1 MNQQPG
7 LFNPST
13 LTVTELTRFIT
24 ALLESEPVLQDIWV
38 EGEVSNLKYHTSGH
52 VYLSLKDETATL
64 RCVIWRTYVPRLHVR
79 LQEGMAVTAHGRISV
94 YDRGGDYQLY
104 IDSVQAVGDGALFQ
118 EFLRLKAQLEAEGLF
133 DPERKKELPVKP
145 GRVGIVTSSTGAAL
159 QDMLNIFRQ
168 RYPLVEVLLAPAAVQ
183 GISAPAEIVAQVKAL
198 NQEQVDV
205 IILAR
210 GGGSI
215 EDLWAFND
223 ERVVRAVSESS
234 IPVITGIG
242 HETDFTLSDFAA
254 DVRAPTPTAAAV
266 TAVPDIVEIRAELDA
281 MQTSLQNAASQD
293 ILDRQADLGEDLHA
307 LARLSPMNQI
317 QNERQHIDT
326 LIERATSSVGY
337 SLQLLRSRM
346 EGSLQHLRSV
356 SPQAVLERGFALVFS
371 QEGSLVKSARQVHAE
386 MPIQVK
392 LQDGN
397 IAARVSDVKINR
409 DPVVPG
415 EG

>member
-7 LFNPST
+7 LFNPAT
-13 LTVTELTRFIT
+13 LTVSELTRFIM

-64 RCVIWRTYVPRLHVR
+64 RCVIWKTYVPRLR
-79 LQEGMAVTAHGRISV
+79 IKLQEGMAITAHGRIGV

-104 IDSVQAVGDGALFQ
+104 IDSVQAVGEGALFQ
-118 EFLRLKAQLEAEGLF
+118 EFLRLKAQLEDEGLF
-133 DPERKKELPVKP
+133 APEQKKELPEKP
-145 GRVGIVTSSTGAAL
+145 GKIGIVTSSTGAAL

-168 RYPLVEVLLAPAAVQ
+168 RYPLVEILLAPAAVQ
-183 GISAPAEIVAQVKAL
+183 GTAAPAEIVSQIQVL
-198 NQEQVDV
+198 NQIGVDV

-215 EDLWAFND
+215 EDLWVFND
-223 ERVVRAVSESS
+223 ERVVRAVAGSS

-242 HETDFTLSDFAA
+242 HETDFTLADFAA

-266 TAVPDIVEIRAELDA
+266 LAVPDILEIKAELDA
-281 MQTSLQNAASQD
+281 MQTSLYNSASQAVQERRVD
-293 ILDRQADLGEDLHA
+293 TRESMHA
-307 LARLSPMNQI
+307 LARLSPMNQL

-326 LIERATSSVGY
+326 LLDRGMSAAGY
-337 SLQLLRSRM
+337 GLQLLRSRL
-346 EGSLQHLRSV
+346 EGNLQHLRSV

-371 QEGSLVKSARQVHAE
+371 PGGELLKSACQVNAD
-386 MPIQVK
+386 MAIRVK
-392 LQDGN
+392 LHDGTLDAQVNKVKLNQDQAGTF
-397 IAARVSDVKINR
+397 
-409 DPVVPG
+409 
-415 EG
+415 

>member
-7 LFNPST
+7 LFNPAT
-13 LTVTELTRFIT
+13 LTVSELTRFIM

-64 RCVIWRTYVPRLHVR
+64 RCVIWKTYVPRLR
-79 LQEGMAVTAHGRISV
+79 IKLQEGMAITAHGRIGV

-104 IDSVQAVGDGALFQ
+104 IDSVQAVGEGALFQ
-118 EFLRLKAQLEAEGLF
+118 EFLRLKAQLEDEGLF
-133 DPERKKELPVKP
+133 APEQKKELPEKP
-145 GRVGIVTSSTGAAL
+145 GKIGIVTSSTGAAL

-168 RYPLVEVLLAPAAVQ
+168 RYPLVEILLAPAAVQ
-183 GISAPAEIVAQVKAL
+183 GTAAPAEIVSQIQVL
-198 NQEQVDV
+198 NQIGVDV

-215 EDLWAFND
+215 EDLWVFND
-223 ERVVRAVSESS
+223 ERVVRAVAGSS

-242 HETDFTLSDFAA
+242 HETDFTLADFAA

-266 TAVPDIVEIRAELDA
+266 LAVPDILEIKAELDA
-281 MQTSLQNAASQD
+281 MQTSLYNSASQAVQERRVD
-293 ILDRQADLGEDLHA
+293 TRESMHA
-307 LARLSPMNQI
+307 LARLSPMNQL

-326 LIERATSSVGY
+326 LLDRGMSAAGY
-337 SLQLLRSRM
+337 GLQLLRSRL
-346 EGSLQHLRSV
+346 EGNLQHLRSV

-371 QEGSLVKSARQVHAE
+371 QGGELLKSARQVNAD
-386 MPIQVK
+386 MAIRVK
-392 LQDGN
+392 LHDGTLDAQVNKVKLNQDQVGTF
-397 IAARVSDVKINR
+397 
-409 DPVVPG
+409 
-415 EG
+415 

>member
-13 LTVTELTRFIT
+13 LTVSELTRFIT

-64 RCVIWRTYVPRLHVR
+64 RCIIWKTYVSRLRIR

-94 YDRGGDYQLY
+94 YERGGDYQLY
-104 IDSVQAVGDGALFQ
+104 IDNVQAVGEGALFQ

-133 DPERKKELPVKP
+133 DPERKKELPAKP
-145 GRVGIVTSSTGAAL
+145 GRIGIVTSSTGAAL

-183 GISAPAEIVAQVKAL
+183 GVSAPAEIAAQVKAL

-223 ERVVRAVSESS
+223 ERVVRAIAASAVPVVSG
-234 IPVITGIG
+234 VG
-242 HETDFTLSDFAA
+242 HETDFTLADFAA
-254 DVRAPTPTAAAV
+254 DVRAPTPTGAAV
-266 TAVPDIVEIRAELDA
+266 LATPDIRDLLGELENITGA
-281 MQTSLQNAASQD
+281 LHQLMQD
-293 ILDRQADLGEDLHA
+293 ILLEQRARLTDARHSLQSTSPVQRLQREQQTIDNLGEKMRRMAQHALDLRQAQVTNITSRLQA
-307 LARLSPMNQI
+307 LSPLAVLQRGYAI
-317 QNERQHIDT
+317 VTRRIDGIILRTVDQTVPGDGLHIR
-326 LIERATSSVGY
+326 LAS
-337 SLQLLRSRM
+337 
-346 EGSLQHLRSV
+346 GSLDATTDQIY
-356 SPQAVLERGFALVFS
+356 PPE
-371 QEGSLVKSARQVHAE
+371 QE
-386 MPIQVK
+386 
-392 LQDGN
+392 
-397 IAARVSDVKINR
+397 
-409 DPVVPG
+409 
-415 EG
+415 

>member
-7 LFNPST
+7 LFNPAT
-13 LTVTELTRFIT
+13 LTVSELTRFIM

-64 RCVIWRTYVPRLHVR
+64 RCVIWKTYVPRLR
-79 LQEGMAVTAHGRISV
+79 IKLQEGMAITAHGRIGV

-104 IDSVQAVGDGALFQ
+104 IDSVQAVGEGALFQ
-118 EFLRLKAQLEAEGLF
+118 EFLRLKAQLEDEGLF
-133 DPERKKELPVKP
+133 APEQKKELPEKP
-145 GRVGIVTSSTGAAL
+145 GKIGIVTSSTGAAL

-168 RYPLVEVLLAPAAVQ
+168 RYPLVEILLAPAAVQ
-183 GISAPAEIVAQVKAL
+183 GTAAPAEIVSQIQVL
-198 NQEQVDV
+198 NQIGVDV

-215 EDLWAFND
+215 EDLWVFND
-223 ERVVRAVSESS
+223 ERVVRAVAGSS

-242 HETDFTLSDFAA
+242 HETDFTLADFAA

-266 TAVPDIVEIRAELDA
+266 LAVPDILEIKAELDA
-281 MQTSLQNAASQD
+281 MQTSLYNSASQAVQERRVD
-293 ILDRQADLGEDLHA
+293 TRESMHA
-307 LARLSPMNQI
+307 LARLSPMNQL

-326 LIERATSSVGY
+326 LLDRGMSAAGY
-337 SLQLLRSRM
+337 GLQLLRSRL
-346 EGSLQHLRSV
+346 EGNLQHLRSV

-371 QEGSLVKSARQVHAE
+371 QGGELLKSARQVNAD
-386 MPIQVK
+386 MAIRVK
-392 LQDGN
+392 LHDGTLDAQVNKVKLNQDQAGTF
-397 IAARVSDVKINR
+397 
-409 DPVVPG
+409 
-415 EG
+415 